1 MESSVH
7 FRNKAKECR
16 ALAEQAT
23 TESTRLA
30 LLRAAANYDNIANA
44 YELMELA
51 KSGST
56 KPTAPVVKK

>member
-7 FRNKAKECR
+7 FRKKAEECR

-30 LLRAAANYDNIANA
+30 LLRAAANYANA